1 MSDSA
6 PRIAAGKPAAPA
18 DRIVSRRVNL
28 VHKIPGF
35 CGSSLSLVDV
45 GCGNGATLAHLAEAF
60 RSCTG
65 MDLEGSYRAAFE
77 SAMARAGYTRG
88 TFRIIDLDKEEP
100 SEQFDRMVCFE
111 VIEHFQSE
119 RTVRKLVQMLKP
131 GGLAAISVPNKWW
144 VFETHGAHLPFL
156 PWNRVPFFSWLPR
169 PLHDRW
175 ARARIYTRRRVVQL
189 LERSGFR
196 VLRAS
201 YITAPMDVLPEGR
214 LKRMLTRTLFRTD
227 TTRIPFLATS
237 IFLECERP
245 S

>member
-1 MSDSA
+1 MTA
-6 PRIAAGKPAAPA
+6 NALRIAAGKPAAPT
-18 DRIVSRRVNL
+18 DRIVRRRVNL
-28 VHKIPGF
+28 VRHIADF
-35 CGSSLSLVDV
+35 CGADFSLVDV
-45 GCGNGATLAHLAEAF
+45 GCGNGSTLAQLAGGF

-77 SAMARAGYTRG
+77 SAMAGAGHTHG
-88 TFRIIDLDKEEP
+88 TFRLIDLDREEP
-100 SEQFDRMVCFE
+100 PDAFDRMVCFE

-119 RTVRKLVQMLKP
+119 QTACKLVRMLKP

-144 VFETHGAHLPFL
+144 VFETHGANLPFL
-156 PWNRVPFFSWLPR
+156 PWNRVPLFSWLPR
-169 PLHDRW
+169 PLHERW
-175 ARARIYTRRRVVQL
+175 ARARIYTRRRIVRL

-196 VLRAS
+196 VRRVS
-201 YITAPMDVLPEGR
+201 YITAPLDVLPEGR